1 MSKMIRL
8 SDASVKQEIIEVTI
22 VPRTGG
28 CPTPIMARWGRGW
41 GRGGGRCS
49 AAVERISRGLY
60 KEVVA

>member
-28 CPTPIMARWGRGW
+28 CPTPIMARWGRG
-41 GRGGGRCS
+41 GGRCS